1 MACAGSLDGLAGAHE
16 VAPLSQRPVPISSG
30 ISLVRRD
37 ARTCDR
43 RHRRRAVRR
52 RNELPIG
59 LSMYRVGSLRRVF
72 RARGKA
78 RWHQRLRG
86 HKGICADSR
95 GWISMGDRL
104 ARGRSAVPGRRA
116 APPPRA
122 GGSSPVGVPSA
133 ATPSQLS
140 DRYAIRTRGNSR
152 RWPRAGKGVRAQLA
166 KPRGASLVVVF
177 LASKCAAERA
187 LRTGASAL
195 AARSIDEF
203 VEVKCW
209 FSHARERRGGSIG
222 GLNGVS

>member
-1 MACAGSLDGLAGAHE
+1 MCGPLRGPAAFDDGENNYQSDYLCTGRE
-16 VAPLSQRPVPISSG
+16 FAPCFPSERQ
-30 ISLVRRD
+30 
-37 ARTCDR
+37 
-43 RHRRRAVRR
+43 
-52 RNELPIG
+52 
-59 LSMYRVGSLRRVF
+59 
-72 RARGKA
+72 A

-152 RWPRAGKGVRAQLA
+152 QWPRAGKGVRAQLA

-222 GLNGVS
+222 GLISVVVARKTGELRHRARYGGSLSGRQKVCA